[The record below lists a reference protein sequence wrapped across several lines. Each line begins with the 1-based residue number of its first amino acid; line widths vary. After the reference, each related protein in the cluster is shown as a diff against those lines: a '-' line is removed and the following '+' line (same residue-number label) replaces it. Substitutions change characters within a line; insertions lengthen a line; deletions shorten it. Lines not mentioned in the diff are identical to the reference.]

1 MEIIAD
7 DLIYSFQLLFIK
19 LENTMILK
27 RNNRELLE
35 MFTSACTF
43 SFQYNVFFS
52 HLSLFLAISLSLFS
66 VHNSFSVFLNSGVQT
81 LNIFYFGIEGVHVT
95 HQLNA
100 RHVDLPPDRPFHK
113 ITRRHPKDK
122 HFTTCIACRFQRR
135 LPLCH
140 TAPTVNKLL
149 LLEGGASSR

>member
-1 MEIIAD
+1 MEIIVH
-7 DLIYSFQLLFIK
+7 DLIYSFQLLFVE

-35 MFTSACTF
+35 MF
-43 SFQYNVFFS
+43 N
-52 HLSLFLAISLSLFS
+52 LLFPIQRFLFPSLSIPHYLSPCFLFTTLFY
-66 VHNSFSVFLNSGVQT
+66 FSLVPA
-81 LNIFYFGIEGVHVT
+81 LNIFYFGIEHVT